1 MHTRVLKKGG
11 IRARLVR
18 PTPWNVQSI
27 ACEFVSSIS
36 SKQARLPV
44 CKPLARLSRGI
55 CGCVCARARAHKLR
69 KI

>member
-36 SKQARLPV
+36 YSLV
-44 CKPLARLSRGI
+44 CKPFTLLSCSIRF
-55 CGCVCARARAHKLR
+55 CLCARARVQKLS